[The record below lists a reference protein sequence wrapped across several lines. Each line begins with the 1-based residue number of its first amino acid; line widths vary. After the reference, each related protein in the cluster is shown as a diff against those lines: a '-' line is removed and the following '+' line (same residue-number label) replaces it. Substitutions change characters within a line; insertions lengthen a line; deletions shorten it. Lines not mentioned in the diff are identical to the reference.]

1 MHSRTDRDLGLR
13 VTRLMP
19 AIEIHLFGSF
29 EVVGPTGRL
38 TVCDFPSRKSKQ
50 VGELLALARGRPV
63 SKERLIDLLWSDR
76 VPRDPNATV
85 EHAVSLLRAT
95 LGTVVDSPTI
105 VTERGRYRFDQQQ
118 IEIDLVRFDEL
129 AQDAERSLGL
139 DRLEALRNAAALATG
154 DVLEDEPTAP
164 WAEVE
169 RDRYRRCL
177 ERAVL
182 GIAQLALAHDDAE
195 VAHEAA
201 ERARLASDPVL
212 EEAYALDISALVRL
226 GRRHEARSLMRELE
240 RRLADEEASEPS
252 AQTAALRVLLRPTPR
267 RVSAGVTTP
276 VMTMLDFSASDL
288 PADELPFIGRH
299 DAVATI
305 EGAIKRA
312 SIGDNEL
319 VMVEGGPGIGKSR
332 LLTEIAERRRNL
344 PTDHHTHQF
353 SCQPSDH
360 GHPMLAVGR
369 LLRGLARAARMR
381 STPTIDL
388 EVAPMFGRLAD
399 VFDRLGPTVLLID
412 DVHLADRASLD
423 VLRSL
428 VAPGAVRSLCVV
440 GARRPL
446 APDADPQPDGT
457 PTRIVHLRSL
467 TEDDLKALGLAGA
480 WAETGGH
487 PASLAACLRASRQGG
502 ILDPDDV
509 AHLLALVD
517 DCGELTRM
525 VLELAATLEPPMEIA
540 ELARRSR
547 LALETTADLL
557 ERAVRLELVRADG
570 GKGVAFAGDLTRRM
584 LRSTATPH

>member
-1 MHSRTDRDLGLR
+1 
-13 VTRLMP
+13 MP
-19 AIEIHLFGSF
+19 ALEIHLFGSF
-29 EVVGPTGRL
+29 EVVGPTGHL
-38 TVCDFPSRKSKQ
+38 TVGDFPSRKSKQ
-50 VGELLALARGRPV
+50 VGEVLALARGRPV
-63 SKERLIDLLWSDR
+63 SKERLVDLLWSDR

-95 LGTVVDSPTI
+95 LGTVIDSPTI

-129 AQDAERSLGL
+129 VHDAERSLGL
-139 DRLEALRNAAALATG
+139 DRLGALQKADALATG
-154 DVLEDEPTAP
+154 DVLEDEPTAA

-177 ERAVL
+177 ERAAL

-252 AQTAALRVLLRPTPR
+252 AQTAALRVLLRPTQR
-267 RVSAGVTTP
+267 RVSAGVTRP
-276 VMTMLDFSASDL
+276 IMTMLDFSASDL

-312 SIGDNEL
+312 SGGDNEL
-319 VMVEGGPGIGKSR
+319 VMVEGVPGIGKSR

-344 PTDHHTHQF
+344 STDHHTHQF
-353 SCQPSDH
+353 ACQPSDH

-399 VFDRLGPTVLLID
+399 VLDRVGPTVLLID
-412 DVHLADRASLD
+412 DLHLADPASLD
-423 VLRSL
+423 VLGSL
-428 VAPGAVRSLCVV
+428 VAPGAVQSLCVV

-446 APDADPQPDGT
+446 APGADVQPDGSSI
-457 PTRIVHLRSL
+457 RIVHLRSL
-467 TEDDLKALGLAGA
+467 TEDDIQVLGQTGA
-480 WAETGGH
+480 WTETGGH

-502 ILDPDDV
+502 VLDPDDV
-509 AHLLALVD
+509 AHLLALVE
-517 DCGELTRM
+517 DCGELTRV
-525 VLELAATLEPPMEIA
+525 VLGVAATLDQPMEIT

-547 LALETTADLL
+547 LARETTADLI
-557 ERAVRLELVRADG
+557 ERAVGLGLVRTDTG
-570 GKGVAFAGDLTRRM
+570 QVVSFAGDLTRRV
-584 LRSTATPH
+584 LRAAATPH